1 MKLFAV
7 IPTVGE
13 RNETLF
19 PMCRQLEDDGVT
31 TLVVYN
37 RRDPGPVIDPTFPS
51 IPYADPN
58 HAPYVSTHYWL
69 EHEQVNLS
77 MIWNIGL
84 NWADKL
90 AARTDE
96 EFVVAVFND
105 DLTLPPG
112 LVRAFADKLQQD
124 GSSIVYAHPTTD
136 LPAMTA
142 NVPWH
147 LGNRMVGYAF
157 ALRGWD
163 GLRADE
169 DFLWWWGDS
178 DLDWRARTKRGVSAL
193 GVPTLQHHDANGYTN
208 RNPELTEQAG
218 RDRSTFLQKHGFLPW

>member
-13 RNETLF
+13 RNDTLF
-19 PMCRQLEDDGVT
+19 SMCEQLEKDGVT
-31 TLVVYN
+31 TIIVYN
-37 RRDPGPVIDPTFPS
+37 RRDPGD
-51 IPYADPN
+51 ADLVLNVPFTTS
-58 HAPYVSTHYWL
+58 APYVQTHYWTDG
-69 EHEQVNLS
+69 EPVNLS
-77 MIWNIGL
+77 VIWNMGL
-84 NWADKL
+84 NWAEKL
-90 AARTDE
+90 AGEE
-96 EFVVAVFND
+96 EFAVAVFND

-112 LVRAFADKLQQD
+112 LVQSFADKLQQD

-136 LPAMTA
+136 LSVMT
-142 NVPWH
+142 NHDPWH

-178 DLDWRARTKRGVSAL
+178 DLDWRARSKRGVSAL
-193 GVPTLQHHDANGYTN
+193 GVLTLQHHDPNGYTN

-218 RDRSTFLQKHGFLPW
+218 RDRETFQRKYGFLPW